1 VTQPT
6 PAIVSQDAVRRLPRI
21 ALLLF
26 CVAYVIPGFVGR
38 EPWKNADITAFGY
51 MFELARGGA
60 SWLAPRLLGQP
71 PEFDALLPYWLG
83 AWAMQAAPAW
93 IPPDFAA
100 RIPFALL
107 LALTLAAT
115 WYGVYSLARSPQA
128 QPVPFAF
135 GGEASPADYARAMAD
150 GGLLALI
157 ATLGLAQLSHETT
170 PALAQLCFTALAFF
184 AMAALPRRPGVA
196 IPCLFAGLAGL
207 ALSGAPAMAVLFA
220 AGGLVVSLFERHDEA
235 EPPSLNRWK
244 AVTAFAVA
252 LALVAALAI
261 WFDAWHWRVSEGVA
275 RDWRSLGKLL
285 LWFTWPAW
293 PLALWTLWR
302 WRRQLVSRHV
312 ALPLWFL
319 LVSIGTTVAT
329 PSSDRSLLL
338 GLPALAALAAFA
350 LPTLSRSVGA
360 LIDWFTL
367 LFFSGCAFIIW
378 VIWISLQTGVPAKPA
393 ANVAR
398 LAPGFEP
405 SFSAVAFF
413 AALAATLAWAWLVK
427 WRTGRHR
434 SVIWKSLVLPASGA
448 ALCWL
453 LLMTLWLPV
462 LDFARSYT
470 AVVRGVARHMD
481 RPGCVEVF
489 GLNRAQAAAF
499 RYHGQMDLRIAA
511 REATCPWLLVAA
523 DAQAAM
529 SISLNMRRWQLVSSI
544 RRPVDAHD
552 NVLLYRRAA
561 AQ

>member
-1 VTQPT
+1 
-6 PAIVSQDAVRRLPRI
+6 
-21 ALLLF
+21 
-26 CVAYVIPGFVGR
+26 
-38 EPWKNADITAFGY
+38 
-51 MFELARGGA
+51 
-60 SWLAPRLLGQP
+60 
-71 PEFDALLPYWLG
+71 
-83 AWAMQAAPAW
+83 
-93 IPPDFAA
+93 
-100 RIPFALL
+100 
-107 LALTLAAT
+107 
-115 WYGVYSLARSPQA
+115 
-128 QPVPFAF
+128 
-135 GGEASPADYARAMAD
+135 
-150 GGLLALI
+150 
-157 ATLGLAQLSHETT
+157 
-170 PALAQLCFTALAFF
+170 
-184 AMAALPRRPGVA
+184 
-196 IPCLFAGLAGL
+196 
-207 ALSGAPAMAVLFA
+207 
-220 AGGLVVSLFERHDEA
+220 
-235 EPPSLNRWK
+235 
-244 AVTAFAVA
+244 
-252 LALVAALAI
+252 
-261 WFDAWHWRVSEGVA
+261 
-275 RDWRSLGKLL
+275 
-285 LWFTWPAW
+285 
-293 PLALWTLWR
+293 
-302 WRRQLVSRHV
+302 
-312 ALPLWFL
+312 
-319 LVSIGTTVAT
+319 
-329 PSSDRSLLL
+329 
-338 GLPALAALAAFA
+338 LAALAAFA

-511 REATCPWLLVAA
+511 REASCPWLLVAA
-523 DAQAAM
+523 DTQAAM
-529 SISLNMRRWQLVSSI
+529 SVSLNMRRWQLVSSI